1 MPLVSII
8 VTTYNRKEL
17 LSETLNSILSQTFQ
31 DYELIVVDNF
41 SNYDFFNHIE
51 SFNESKIKPFQNANN
66 GVIAI
71 NRNFGLEK
79 AKGKYIAFCDD
90 DDVWLPNKLEKQIEK
105 SKMFQDHSHLLI
117 YSEVLLFGEVVK
129 EEISN
134 RKVVKNINDLIKKNQ
149 IALSSTF
156 ISNSELLKFDE
167 DPNLVTS
174 EDYALWLKLIS
185 NGYLPLFI
193 KEPLVRYRV
202 SNNSAFATISTQV
215 HIKNVY
221 TLIKHVLKN
230 GLSEINYFRYFY
242 RVNIELFYFFRRSKK
257 RQS

>member
-1 MPLVSII
+1 MPLVSVI

-17 LSETLNSILSQTFQ
+17 LIETLNSILSQTFQ
-31 DYELIVVDNF
+31 DFELIVVDNF
-41 SNYDFFNHIE
+41 SNYDFFSHIE
-51 SFNESKIKPFQNANN
+51 GLNESKIKPFQNANN
-66 GVIAI
+66 GIIAI
-71 NRNFGLEK
+71 NRNFGLKK

-90 DDVWLPNKLEKQIEK
+90 DDVWFPNKLERQIEGYK
-105 SKMFQDHSHLLI
+105 IFQHNSNVLI
-117 YSEVLLFGEVVK
+117 YSEVLLFGGVAK

-156 ISNSELLKFDE
+156 ISNSELLEFDE

-193 KEPLVRYRV
+193 KDPLVRYRM
-202 SNNSAFATISTQV
+202 SSNSAFATISTQV

-221 TLIKHVLKN
+221 TLIRHVLKN
-230 GLSEINYFRYFY
+230 GISGINYLRYFY
-242 RVNIELFYFFRRSKK
+242 RINIELFYFFRRNKN
-257 RQS
+257 

>member
-1 MPLVSII
+1 MPLVSVI

-17 LSETLNSILSQTFQ
+17 LIETLNSILSQTFQ
-31 DYELIVVDNF
+31 DFELIVVDNF
-41 SNYDFFNHIE
+41 SNYDFFSHIE
-51 SFNESKIKPFQNANN
+51 SFNESKIKPFQNVNN

-71 NRNFGLEK
+71 NRNFGLKK
-79 AKGKYIAFCDD
+79 ATGKYIAFCDD
-90 DDVWLPNKLEKQIEK
+90 DDVWFPDKLERQIEQCE
-105 SKMFQDHSHLLI
+105 MFQHNSNVLI
-117 YSEVLLFGEVVK
+117 YSEVLLFGGVVK

-134 RKVVKNINDLIKKNQ
+134 RKGVKNINDLIKKNQ

-156 ISNSELLKFDE
+156 ITNSELLEFDE

-193 KEPLVRYRV
+193 KKPLVRYRV

-221 TLIKHVLKN
+221 TLIRHVLKN
-230 GLSEINYFRYFY
+230 GISEVNYLGYFY
-242 RVNIELFYFFRRSKK
+242 RINIELFYFFRKNK
-257 RQS
+257 N